1 MIKLPTVAMLEKPR
15 TIVYVAMDR
24 LRKSGELAL
33 LSNKNLL
40 KVKQINCP
48 AP

>member
-1 MIKLPTVAMLEKPR
+1 MINLPTIAMLETPR

-24 LRKSGELAL
+24 LRKSGELAV

-40 KVKQINCP
+40 KVKQINCLTP
-48 AP
+48 